1 MKIENIREL
10 KVLALNN
17 QKVYEILEDSTI
29 GRRKAAELIRSTTG
43 DVVSEK
49 LVRTY
54 RDHRSALTVA
64 ADGTQKWGEFFHD
77 PEMMP
82 QPAGPAKPMYAI
94 HIQDPKLYAEATESR
109 LSRYTDKTP
118 VGPLVHIPVYEGDNK
133 YLTGELTFDASTALG
148 GAAWQNAKK
157 DVPTKRPMTKT
168 SKTIVIMPDVQAPLH
183 DEKLVD
189 KFVQFLADYE
199 PDELAQVGDFT
210 DSTEISRWVRGK
222 KGEFA
227 GDLQMGLDSGK
238 RVLEKIRDVFS
249 GRFRIVRSNHDDR
262 LELYIAG
269 CAPGLEGLQALTIE
283 NLAGFNTYGVEF
295 IRDEVVELTPEAR
308 DPWIMCHGD
317 EGSLNSIAGR
327 TAFNLAKNK
336 FGANVVCGHTHRAG
350 LTSESY
356 GYNGKIRDTRHGLE
370 VGHFMDLTKADY
382 LKKKGV
388 AANWQQSFGILH
400 IHGSKV
406 YPQLV
411 PVDYEGNFSV
421 EGKLY

>member
-1 MKIENIREL
+1 MKIDNLEKLRIVSQVNQEVHDI
-10 KVLALNN
+10 LADN
-17 QKVYEILEDSTI
+17 SI
-29 GRRKAAELIRSTTG
+29 GRKKAAELVSGLAGTH
-43 DVVSEK
+43 VSEK
-49 LVRTY
+49 LVRTW
-54 RDHRSALTVA
+54 REKRNEVA
-64 ADGTQKWGEFFHD
+64 SRAE
-77 PEMMP
+77 PVMP
-82 QPAGPAKPMYAI
+82 KPSGPAVPQYAI
-94 HIQDPKLYAEATESR
+94 HIQDPELYAEAAERTWN
-109 LSRYTDKTP
+109 TP
-118 VGPLVHIPVYEGDNK
+118 FFERTVKSKPDVMKN
-133 YLTGELTFDASTALG
+133 
-148 GAAWQNAKK
+148 
-157 DVPTKRPMTKT
+157 VPTKRPMVKT

-222 KGEFA
+222 KPEFA
-227 GDLQMGLDSGK
+227 GDLQAGLDSG
-238 RVLEKIRDVFS
+238 RYVLEKIRDVFS

-262 LELYIAG
+262 LELYIES
-269 CAPGLEGLQALTIE
+269 CAPGFASLRMLTLE
-283 NLAGFNTYGVEF
+283 NLAGFDDFGVEF

-356 GYNGKIRDTRHGLE
+356 GYNGKIRDTRYGLE

-400 IHGSKV
+400 VHGSKV

>member
-1 MKIENIREL
+1 MKIESIGEL
-10 KVLALNN
+10 RVLAINN
-17 QKVYEILEDSTI
+17 QDVYDILTDPSI
-29 GRRKAAELIRSTTG
+29 GRRKAADLIRSTTG

-49 LVRTY
+49 LVRTW
-54 RDHRSALTVA
+54 RSDFPEISGHPEL
-64 ADGTQKWGEFFHD
+64 DDRWDEFFTEPEMPAPSGPTKIVNAVKIND
-77 PEMMP
+77 PE
-82 QPAGPAKPMYAI
+82 
-94 HIQDPKLYAEATESR
+94 L
-109 LSRYTDKTP
+109 
-118 VGPLVHIPVYEGDNK
+118 
-133 YLTGELTFDASTALG
+133 F
-148 GAAWQNAKK
+148 KK
-157 DVPTKRPMTKT
+157 DVEEAANRTWTEPFFPTTVKSVPKKRAVAKT

-183 DEKLVD
+183 DQGMVD

-222 KGEFA
+222 KPEFA
-227 GDLQMGLDSGK
+227 GDLQQGFDIS
-238 RVLEKIRDVFS
+238 RYILEKVRDVFD

-262 LELYIAG
+262 LELYIQG
-269 CAPGLEGLQALTIE
+269 CAPGLASLRALSIE
-283 NLAGFNTYGVEF
+283 NLVGFDEFGVEF
-295 IRDEVVELTPEAR
+295 IRDEVVELTPSAR
-308 DPWIMCHGD
+308 EPWIMCHGD
-317 EGSLNSIAGR
+317 EGSLNQVAGR

-356 GYNGKIRDTRHGLE
+356 GYNGKIRDTRYGLE

-388 AANWQQSFGILH
+388 GANWQQAFGILH
-400 IHGSKV
+400 LHGSKV

-411 PVDYEGNFSV
+411 SVDYDGNFSV